1 MRLGEAFHYVY
12 LKPKW
17 SRGGTEIP
25 QGMMGVLHIVF
36 NLERSN
42 TQRVCGAE
50 GGLMTS
56 SLVSDQQIIVE
67 LVNVFVLDVCIYM

>member
-50 GGLMTS
+50 GRADDVVTGLRS
-56 SLVSDQQIIVE
+56 ADH
-67 LVNVFVLDVCIYM
+67 C